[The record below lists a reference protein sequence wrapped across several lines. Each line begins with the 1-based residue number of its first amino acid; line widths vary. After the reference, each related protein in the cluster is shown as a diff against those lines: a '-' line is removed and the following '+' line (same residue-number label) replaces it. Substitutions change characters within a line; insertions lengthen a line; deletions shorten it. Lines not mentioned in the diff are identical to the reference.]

1 MKILMITKFLPLPAD
16 SGGKQRSLALLT
28 RLAQIGDVTVCA
40 FDDGTADHDGLH
52 RLGVAVRTAP
62 RPGALDTVLG
72 IARRRSISAGR
83 FASRALLR
91 EIRAASHPPLDCL
104 VVAYGQLAPYASVVD
119 AHHKVLDLHNI
130 ESALLSSYAASGR
143 GLTAIPAQLESR
155 AIRRIERAALGAY
168 DTVSVVSDTDRARL
182 PGGHPRVL
190 VCPNGWSPGS
200 PLAASPE
207 PVVAFVGLLGW
218 APNADA
224 AVWLAEEVWPHV
236 RRSMP
241 EARLV
246 LVGREP
252 TAAVRALARQDVAVT
267 GTVPEVTPYLA
278 RARVAVAPLRA
289 GGGSRLKILEALDAG
304 RPVVATTIGAE
315 GLESLVGRG
324 ILLADGAERFAE
336 TVVDLL
342 RDPDR
347 AASLG
352 RQGNH
357 AVAERFSWDRTLA
370 PLLDDVREHGQQ

>member
-1 MKILMITKFLPLPAD
+1 MITKFLPLPAD
-16 SGGKQRSLALLT
+16 SGGKQRSLALLE
-28 RLAQIGDVTVCA
+28 RLTGVGDVTLCA
-40 FDDGTADHDGLH
+40 FDDGTADHDGL
-52 RLGVAVRTAP
+52 RQLGVKVRTAP
-62 RPGALDTVLG
+62 RPGAVDTLIG
-72 IARRRSISAGR
+72 IARRRSITAAR
-83 FASRALLR
+83 FASRALLH
-91 EIRAASHPPLDCL
+91 EINDEARVPPDCL
-104 VVAYGQLAPYASVVD
+104 IVVYSQLAPYARSIE
-119 AHHKVLDLHNI
+119 ARHKVLDLQNI
-130 ESALLSSYAASGR
+130 ESALLASYA
-143 GLTAIPAQLESR
+143 TARTGPSSIPAWAEGR
-155 AIRRIERAALGAY
+155 AVRRIERTALGEY
-168 DTVSVVSDTDRARL
+168 DTVTVVSETDRKRL
-182 PGGHPRVL
+182 PGTHPRVL
-190 VCPNGWSPGS
+190 ICPNGWQPGP
-200 PLAASPE
+200 PLPPSTE

-236 RRSMP
+236 RRAMP

-252 TAAVRALARQDVAVT
+252 TAAVRALARHDVAVT
-267 GTVPEVTPYLA
+267 GTVPEVTPFLA

-324 ILLADGAERFAE
+324 ILLADGAASFAE

-342 RDPDR
+342 RDPGR

-370 PLLDDVREHGQQ
+370 PLLDDVREHGQV